1 MSNPEREVR
10 FNAASPIELR
20 ADGDDGLAHVVGY
33 AAVFGQETD
42 IGGYWREVIAPGA
55 FSEALKRGDDTTFL
69 INHRGLPLA
78 RTSSKTLLLS
88 EDGHGLRVETD
99 LDTSDPDVQRVLP
112 KMKRGDLSKM
122 SFAFRAVHEEWDE
135 TGDTPLRTIHEVEL
149 FDVSIVTDPAYE
161 GTEIGLRSRQAALKL
176 NDSSAIQ
183 RRMRMRLRLTESN

>member
-1 MSNPEREVR
+1 MSNPDREVR

-20 ADGDDGLAHVVGY
+20 ADGDDNQAHVLGY
-33 AAVFGQETD
+33 AAVFNQEAD

-55 FSEALKRGDDTTFL
+55 FSEALARGDDTTFL

-78 RTSSKTLLLS
+78 RTSSNTLILT
-88 EDGHGLRVETD
+88 EDERGLKVETD
-99 LDTSDPDVQRVLP
+99 LDTADPDVQRVLP

-122 SFAFRAVHEEWDE
+122 SFAFRAVREEWDE

-161 GTEIGLRSRQAALKL
+161 GTEIGLRSMSAARASQ
-176 NDSSAIQ
+176 DTSAIQ
-183 RRMRMRLRLTESN
+183 RRMRMRLRLTESA